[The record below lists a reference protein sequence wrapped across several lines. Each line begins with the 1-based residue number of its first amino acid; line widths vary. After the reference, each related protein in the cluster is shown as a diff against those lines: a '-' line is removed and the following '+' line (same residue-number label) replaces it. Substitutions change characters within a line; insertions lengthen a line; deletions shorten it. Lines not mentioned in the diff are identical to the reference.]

1 MLAAHYEGHRGCEDE
16 GPADSMRRDRVSW
29 LTAQGGHRIR
39 LEAATICQLACP
51 SCPTTQ
57 GVVKAQIGAGFLRFE
72 QFRRIVDDNPRI
84 SEIELSNW
92 GEIFLNP
99 DIERIIEYAYR
110 RNVALSAWNGANLN
124 HVRDSVLEA
133 MVRCKFRVVTCSID
147 GATRETY
154 EIYRRKG
161 DLARVLDNIR
171 KLNAYKT
178 RWRSRYPKLLWQMIV
193 FGHNQHEIAAAR
205 SLARELDMTFVL
217 KTNWDP
223 DYSSVPQR
231 SSPAVTAAG
240 GSPERQPAADP
251 AVSPERDEA
260 QSDGI
265 CYQLW
270 NEPQINFDG
279 ALLGCCVNTWGTF
292 GDNAFEVGLERALAS
307 PGLRYAKEML
317 LGKAPPKA
325 GIPCTTCAVYATRS
339 RAQRWLPPEPRG
351 GLTRVLQRHGL
362 GRWVVWID
370 NRLGRYLSPLV
381 RSLHLT

>member
-1 MLAAHYEGHRGCEDE
+1 MRSRDE
-16 GPADSMRRDRVSW
+16 
-29 LTAQGGHRIR
+29 HRIR

-57 GVVKAQIGAGFLRFE
+57 GLVKAQIGAGFLKFD

-133 MVRCKFRVVTCSID
+133 MVRCKFRGITCSID
-147 GATRETY
+147 GVTGETY
-154 EIYRRKG
+154 EVYRRRG
-161 DLARVLDNIR
+161 DLERVLDNIR
-171 KLNAYKT
+171 KLNAYKQQ
-178 RWRSRYPKLLWQMIV
+178 RRSRYPKLRWQMIV
-193 FGHNQHEIAAAR
+193 FGHNQHEIEAAR

-223 DYSSVPQR
+223 DFSPLADR
-231 SSPAVTAAG
+231 SSPPA
-240 GSPERQPAADP
+240 GSPEREPAPDPAA
-251 AVSPERDEA
+251 SPESDEA

-270 NEPQINFDG
+270 TEPQINFDG
-279 ALLGCCVNTWGTF
+279 TLLGCCVNTWGSF

-317 LGKAPPKA
+317 LGKAAPKA
-325 GIPCTTCAVYATRS
+325 AIPCTTCAIYLTRS
-339 RAQRWLPPEPRG
+339 RTQRWLPPPERRRG
-351 GLTRVLQRHGL
+351 LVRRLQRYGL

-370 NRLGRYLSPLV
+370 NRLGRYAFPVARALNI
-381 RSLHLT
+381 T

>member
-1 MLAAHYEGHRGCEDE
+1 M
-16 GPADSMRRDRVSW
+16 SRDRVRWMRSRDE
-29 LTAQGGHRIR
+29 HRIR

-57 GVVKAQIGAGFLRFE
+57 GLVKAQIGAGFLKFD
-72 QFRRIVDDNPRI
+72 QFRRVVDDNPRI

-133 MVRCKFRVVTCSID
+133 MVRCKFRGITCSID
-147 GATRETY
+147 GATGETY
-154 EIYRRKG
+154 EVYRREG
-161 DLARVLDNIR
+161 DLERVLDNIR
-171 KLNAYKT
+171 KLNAYKQQ
-178 RWRSRYPKLLWQMIV
+178 RRSRYPKLRWQMIV
-193 FGHNQHEIAAAR
+193 FGHNQHEIEAAR

-223 DYSSVPQR
+223 DFSPLADR
-231 SSPAVTAAG
+231 SSPPA
-240 GSPERQPAADP
+240 GSPEREPAPDPAA
-251 AVSPERDEA
+251 SPESDEA

-270 NEPQINFDG
+270 TEPQINFDG
-279 ALLGCCVNTWGTF
+279 TLLGCCVNTWGSF

-325 GIPCTTCAVYATRS
+325 AIPCTTCAIYVTRS
-339 RAQRWLPPEPRG
+339 RTQRWLPPPEPRR
-351 GLTRVLQRHGL
+351 GLVRRLQRYGL

-370 NRLGRYLSPLV
+370 NRLGRFALPVARALNV
-381 RSLHLT
+381 T

>member
-1 MLAAHYEGHRGCEDE
+1 
-16 GPADSMRRDRVSW
+16 
-29 LTAQGGHRIR
+29 
-39 LEAATICQLACP
+39 
-51 SCPTTQ
+51 
-57 GVVKAQIGAGFLRFE
+57 
-72 QFRRIVDDNPRI
+72 
-84 SEIELSNW
+84 
-92 GEIFLNP
+92 
-99 DIERIIEYAYR
+99 
-110 RNVALSAWNGANLN
+110 
-124 HVRDSVLEA
+124 

-193 FGHNQHEIAAAR
+193 FRHNQHEIAAAR

-265 CYQLW
+265 CWQLW
-270 NEPQINFDG
+270 SEPQINFDG

-370 NRLGRYLSPLV
+370 NRLGRYLSPVV
-381 RSLHLT
+381 RSLHAT

>member
-1 MLAAHYEGHRGCEDE
+1 
-16 GPADSMRRDRVSW
+16 MRRDRVSW

-57 GVVKAQIGAGFLRFE
+57 GVVKAQIGAGFLRFD

-147 GATRETY
+147 GATGETY

-161 DLARVLDNIR
+161 DLARVLANIR

-178 RWRSRYPKLLWQMIV
+178 RWRSRYPKLFWQMVV

-370 NRLGRYLSPLV
+370 NRLGRYLSPVV
-381 RSLHLT
+381 RSLHAT